1 MCSAAD
7 DADGAAM
14 MWLLGREVLID
25 ELEAST
31 ESTPTVTVH
40 ENIVSVEGRLAKM

>member
-7 DADGAAM
+7 DDDGAA

-25 ELEAST
+25 ELEEST
-31 ESTPTVTVH
+31 ESTPTATVH
-40 ENIVSVEGRLAKM
+40 ENVVSVEGRLAKM